1 MPEEA
6 PAVQNWRLL
15 IVACLLGLVVM
26 VVYNIHIGKVRRGLD
41 VEMVTAYRYARNLE
55 VGDKV
60 ADEDLDRIQIARKTA
75 DSIGRLLE
83 KNEKDTLAI
92 NQTINRDVSKSDFAM
107 TGHFTTQDAHDPAG
121 LMGKDKVQITIAVD
135 SKKARRERSCKACW
149 APGERSCH
157 ACWALSWCPL
167 TLLLRRCQAPG
178 RVLRIGNHVN
188 IMGIL
193 PDKSGNY
200 QTYRIIEWLK
210 VTAIGGQTD
219 RGGSMTTAEGGV
231 RNYKSITVEMKRK
244 DPDVAVQWRNLETH
258 LRGSAVIEI
267 CPSRQIPKKGV
278 AGVIPPGLVQFTTRA
293 AIVSDG
299 GLGDDSY

>member
-135 SKKARRERSCKACW
+135 SKKA
-149 APGERSCH
+149 
-157 ACWALSWCPL
+157 
-167 TLLLRRCQAPG
+167 PG